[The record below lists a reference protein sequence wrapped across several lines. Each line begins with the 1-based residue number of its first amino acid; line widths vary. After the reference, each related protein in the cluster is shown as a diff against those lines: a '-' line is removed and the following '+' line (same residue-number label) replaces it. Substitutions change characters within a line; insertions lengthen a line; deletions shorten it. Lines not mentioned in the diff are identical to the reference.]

1 MAKNN
6 SSNQD
11 YTNNSDGFDLTGG
24 STKRKLTVTGG
35 DITMNGSGSNTFTF
49 PSSSQTLVGRTSTD
63 TLTGKTIVNGSGGNS
78 ITGLGVAALSAIT
91 GTPSSTTYLRG
102 DGTWSAVSAGS
113 GVVYQTSAPV
123 DTSLLWVD
131 TDDTAVVNT
140 PAGGKAGQVLTKK
153 SSTDL
158 DATWQGGQSLGDFMQ
173 ASSFAPYPA
182 SDITSITLDNSS
194 PAYSGQQSFT
204 YNHASRALRYRYS
217 PLNFTDVGGNGV
229 NAINGATTGVSSG
242 WSSFEVE
249 FWVNGDRFT
258 FWSVQGGVQSDM
270 RVYVDDMPLTNDWVL
285 NTTTGY
291 DTQYYKVVF
300 ATSRMR
306 RVRLMLSGFMTFTAI
321 LVPGTSDIWAAP
333 RRYRAA
339 IIGDS
344 YVQGGHNGG
353 SEGYVM
359 GAGLCNQIALLTGWE
374 VFNMGQGSTG
384 YTNNGGNAGGKD
396 VYGAS
401 SRLTALGA
409 LPPLDLVMVYGSG
422 NDSSASQSTLVNAAN
437 ALWNAI
443 PTYQPNAKIIVA
455 GMEPGTPAGFD
466 PSLLDQAN
474 TYLKNAAAAN
484 ANISG
489 FIDMRPTTSVPGD
502 KWVEGTGNAGTPN
515 DTGSQDFFV
524 GPDTVHPTR
533 AGYANMAA
541 RMVTEMRKIRV

>member
-6 SSNQD
+6 TANQD
-11 YTNNSDGFDLTGG
+11 YTNNADGWDLTGG
-24 STKRKLTVTGG
+24 TTKRKLTVTGG
-35 DITMNGSGSNTFTF
+35 DITMSGSGANTFTF

-63 TLTGKTIVNGSGGNS
+63 TLTGKTIVNGTGGNS
-78 ITGLGVAALSAIT
+78 ITGLGVTALSAIT

-102 DGTWSAVSAGS
+102 DGTWATVSAS
-113 GVVYQTSAPV
+113 PEIAYQTSAPA
-123 DTSLLWVD
+123 DTSVLWVD
-131 TDDTAVVNT
+131 TDDSSTLNT
-140 PAGGKAGQVLTKK
+140 PGGGNTGQVLTKK
-153 SSTDL
+153 SNTDF
-158 DATWQGGQSLGDFMQ
+158 DTSWQGSQSLGDFMSP
-173 ASSFAPYPA
+173 ASPNLYPP
-182 SDITSITLDNSS
+182 SDITSITLDNTS

-229 NAINGATTGVSSG
+229 NAINGAGTGASSG

-249 FWVNGDRFT
+249 FWVNGDRFAL
-258 FWSVQGGVQSDM
+258 WSVQGGVQSDF

-291 DTQYYKVVF
+291 DTQYYKVQF

-306 RVRLMLSGFMTFTAI
+306 RVRIMMSGFMTFTAI

-333 RRYRAA
+333 RRFRMA
-339 IIGDS
+339 ITGDS

-353 SEGYVM
+353 TEGYVM

-396 VYGAS
+396 VYGAT
-401 SRLTALGA
+401 SRLTAMGA
-409 LPPLDLVMVYGSG
+409 LPPLDLIMVYGSG
-422 NDSSASQSTLVNAAN
+422 NDSSASEATLTAAAN
-437 ALWNAI
+437 AMWNAL
-443 PTYQPNAKIIVA
+443 PTYQPTAKIIVA
-455 GMEPGTPAGFD
+455 GMEPGSPTGFT
-466 PSLLDQAN
+466 PSLLDSAN
-474 TYLKNAAAAN
+474 TYLKNAALAN
-484 ANISG
+484 PNVSG

-515 DTGSQDFFV
+515 DTGSQDFFI
-524 GPDTVHPTR
+524 GPDAVHPTR
-533 AGYANMAA
+533 AGYKNMADRIVA
-541 RMVTEMRKIRV
+541 EMRKIRI